1 MVSPVIPTPS
11 PSTQTESRVPAD
23 DIDTPRAP
31 TDETAD
37 AGPAADVPTDDL
49 DELVVEVVDDGD
61 YVYLPPERSMLRR
74 AIYATAG
81 IVAVLLAVLALGG
94 WWVLRQIDPPG
105 GPGEAVTLTV
115 PTGSSTTQ
123 IGTLLENKGIIS
135 SAVVFQYYV
144 KFKDAGPFKAGEYDG
159 LTLNDSMSNVVE
171 RLKKG
176 PLPPVTRTITI
187 PEGLWVSDIK
197 AKILETFPEMD
208 PAELDTALASVRSK
222 YQPDDVT
229 SLEGLLFPA
238 TYEVSKGDEVDEQ
251 KLVQQMVT
259 KFEEVGDSIGLDQS
273 QAKVGLS
280 PYQVITMA
288 SMIEREAKL
297 PEDRPKIARVIYNR
311 LAADQRLEIDASLEY
326 ALGVK
331 GAALTASQL
340 KTDSPYNLRKVAGL
354 PPTPIGAAGQSSLE
368 AALNPTDGDW
378 LYYVL
383 ADANGAHYFTADYN
397 DFLKAKKRAQQ
408 QGLLGG

>member
-1 MVSPVIPTPS
+1 
-11 PSTQTESRVPAD
+11 
-23 DIDTPRAP
+23 
-31 TDETAD
+31 
-37 AGPAADVPTDDL
+37 
-49 DELVVEVVDDGD
+49 
-61 YVYLPPERSMLRR
+61 MLRR
-74 AIYATAG
+74 AIYAVAG
-81 IVAVLLAVLALGG
+81 VLAVLVAVLALGG
-94 WWVLRQIDPPG
+94 WWVARQLDPAG
-105 GPGEAVTLTV
+105 DPGEPVTLTV

-123 IGTLLENKGIIS
+123 IGTLLENKGIIT

-159 LTLNDSMSNVVE
+159 LTLNDSMSNVVN

-187 PEGLWVSDIK
+187 PEGLWVSDIR

-208 PAELDTALASVRSK
+208 PTELDNALATVRSK
-222 YQPDDVT
+222 YQPDGVT

-251 KLVQQMVT
+251 KLVQQMVSQM
-259 KFEEVGDSIGLDQS
+259 ESVGDSIGLDQS
-273 QAKVGLS
+273 QDKVGLS

-311 LAADQRLEIDASLEY
+311 LDAKQRLEIDASLEFG
-326 ALGVK
+326 LGVK
-331 GAALTASQL
+331 GKALTASQL
-340 KTDSPYNLRKVAGL
+340 KSDSPYNLRKVAGL
-354 PPTPIGAAGQSSLE
+354 PPTPIGAPGQSSLE
-368 AALNPTDGDW
+368 SALNPKEGDW

-383 ADANGAHYFTADYN
+383 ADTNGGHYFTADYN
-397 DFLKAKKRAQQ
+397 DFLKAKKRAEQ
-408 QGLLGG
+408 QGLLDG

>member
-49 DELVVEVVDDGD
+49 DEQVVEVVDDGD

-251 KLVQQMVT
+251 KLVQQMVS
-259 KFEEVGDSIGLDQS
+259 K
-273 QAKVGLS
+273 
-280 PYQVITMA
+280 M
-288 SMIEREAKL
+288 

>member
-49 DELVVEVVDDGD
+49 DEQVVEVVDDGD

-383 ADANGAHYFTADYN
+383 AEANGAHYFTADYN

>member
-1 MVSPVIPTPS
+1 MIDDDLTEPT
-11 PSTQTESRVPAD
+11 E
-23 DIDTPRAP
+23 P
-31 TDETAD
+31 TD
-37 AGPAADVPTDDL
+37 PTDQVDPVDPVGPL
-49 DELVVEVVDDGD
+49 DEGDGD

-74 AIYATAG
+74 AIYAVAG
-81 IVAVLLAVLALGG
+81 VAAVLVAVLALGG
-94 WWVLRQIDPPG
+94 WWVSRQLDPPG
-105 GPGEAVTLTV
+105 GPGDPVTLTI

-159 LTLNDSMSNVVE
+159 LTLNDSMSNVVN

-187 PEGLWVSDIK
+187 PEGLWLSDIR

-208 PAELDTALASVRSK
+208 PTELDTALASVRSK
-222 YQPDDVT
+222 YQPDGVT

-251 KLVQQMVT
+251 KLVQQMVS
-259 KFEEVGDSIGLDQS
+259 KMEEVGDSIGLDQS
-273 QAKVGLS
+273 QDKVGLS

-311 LAADQRLEIDASLEY
+311 LAANQRLEIDAALEY
-326 ALGVK
+326 GLGIK
-331 GAALTASQL
+331 GQALTASQL
-340 KTDSPYNLRKVAGL
+340 RSDSPFNLRKVAGL
-354 PPTPIGAAGQSSLE
+354 PPSPIGAPGQSSLE
-368 AALNPTDGDW
+368 AALNPADGDW

-383 ADANGAHYFTADYN
+383 ADANGGHYFTSDYN
-397 DFLKAKKRAQQ
+397 DFLKAKKKAEQ